1 MPLFG
6 EPDARPDARPE
17 ALEVAGRPLH
27 CRGCHHT
34 TFWRRSAQLHGGM
47 ATFRHLARAAATAAC
62 LVCSRGGYIHWF
74 PPVDQ

>member
-6 EPDARPDARPE
+6 ESDAQPE

-27 CRGCHHT
+27 CQVCHHT

-47 ATFRHLARAAATAAC
+47 ATFLNLEWASATAAC
-62 LVCSRGGYIHWF
+62 LVCSRCGYIHWF
-74 PPVDQ
+74 LPVDP